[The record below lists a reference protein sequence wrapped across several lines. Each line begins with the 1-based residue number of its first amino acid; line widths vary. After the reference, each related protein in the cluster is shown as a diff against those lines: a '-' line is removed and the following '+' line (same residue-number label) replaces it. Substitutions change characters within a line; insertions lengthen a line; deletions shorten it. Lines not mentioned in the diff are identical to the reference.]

1 MSRRSANRSGFTLV
15 EVLVV
20 LVIIGIAGAVV
31 VPQMLSGGQLG
42 VQAAAR
48 MVIADIIYAQNEA
61 VARQSPRRVVFEPD
75 DNRYLLTDTAGTTM
89 TVSWKSGGQENYI
102 VDFEQDQRFSGVTLE
117 NVDFGGTTIIEF
129 DDMGSPTSGGTLE
142 LIAAG
147 FRYRITVAAFTGQVT
162 IESVPGG

>member
-1 MSRRSANRSGFTLV
+1 MSRESVNRTGFTLV
-15 EVLVV
+15 EVMVV

-31 VPQMLSGGQLG
+31 VPHMLSGGQFG

-48 MVIADIIYAQNEA
+48 VVIADIIYAQNEA
-61 VARQSPRRVVFEPD
+61 VAHQSPRRVVFEPD
-75 DNRYLLTDTAGTTM
+75 NNRYMLTDTAGTTM
-89 TVSWKSGGQENYI
+89 TVSWKSSAQENYI

-117 NVDFGGTTIIEF
+117 NVDFGGMMMIEF
-129 DDMGSPTSGGTLE
+129 DDMGSPISGGTLE